1 MMAVEIERA
10 PLIDRL
16 PPVEG
21 SYEEN
26 ALLKNLTWFR
36 VGGPAE
42 ILYRP
47 AEVHDLAAFLT
58 RRPRD
63 VPVTILGV
71 GSNVLVRDGGISGV
85 VIRLGRSFAKVS
97 IEGELVRAGA
107 GAPDVSVA
115 LAARDAGVGGL
126 EFLRGVPGTIGGAL
140 RMNAG
145 AYEREIADVLVD
157 ATAIDLNGN
166 ERRFSADEFGFAYR
180 HSDIGDDWIFTEATL
195 RGQRDD
201 PAAIAARMNEISEA
215 RVESQPVKSRTG
227 GSTFKNPP
235 GQKAWE
241 LIDQAGCRGLRIGGA
256 HISEQHCN
264 FLINDGDAK
273 AADLEALG
281 EEARSRVKQATGV
294 DLEWEIKILGEP
306 LGDGEPA

>member
-1 MMAVEIERA
+1 MMAVEIERG

-21 SYEEN
+21 TYEEN
-26 ALLKNLTWFR
+26 ALLKNMTWFR

-42 ILYRP
+42 ILYKP
-47 AEVHDLAAFLT
+47 AEVSDLAAFLT
-58 RRPRD
+58 RRPQD

-71 GSNVLVRDGGISGV
+71 GSNVLVRDGGIPGV

-97 IEGELVRAGA
+97 VDGDLVRAGA

-115 LAARDAGVGGL
+115 LAARDAGVAGL

-145 AYEREIADVLVD
+145 AYGREIADVLVE
-157 ATAIDLNGN
+157 ATALDLDGN
-166 ERRFSADEFGFAYR
+166 ERRFSAEEFGFSYR
-180 HSDIGDDWIFTEATL
+180 HSEIDDDWIFTEAVL

-201 PAAIAARMNEISEA
+201 PAAIAARMEEISEA

-227 GSTFKNPP
+227 GSTFKNPV
-235 GQKAWE
+235 GKKAWE

-256 HISEQHCN
+256 HISQQHCN
-264 FLINDGDAK
+264 FLINDGDAL

-281 EEARSRVKQATGV
+281 EEARARVKQTTGV
-294 DLEWEIKILGEP
+294 DLEWEIRILGEP
-306 LGDGEPA
+306 SSDGGAT